1 MQNKYDWSGYTT
13 RIRKKSFTI
22 TFLIHLIGISSLLFL
37 SGKKNSL
44 SDEIFIVQMVEIPPL
59 KISRSV
65 LKMEKKIP
73 EIKKRELIRE
83 KSTIREKK
91 VETPSFSIEEYKKR
105 LERKINLS
113 MKESKVSKIKN
124 VPIKI
129 PEIKST
135 SLNIKNLEF
144 SLTIPQ
150 WYILM
155 VKSEIRKNWILKENF
170 TGLSAIVSFRVT
182 RDGRI
187 KNITLEKSSG
197 FSFFDNSVIEA
208 VKLTKQLPSFPE
220 EIKEKYLEI
229 VIEFKTEG

>member
-1 MQNKYDWSGYTT
+1 MQNKYDWSGYTSQ
-13 RIRKKSFTI
+13 IRKKSFTI
-22 TFLIHLIGISSLLFL
+22 TFLIHLIAISSLLFL
-37 SGKKNSL
+37 SSKKTSL

-59 KISRSV
+59 KISRRV

-73 EIKKRELIRE
+73 EIKKRDVIRE
-83 KSTIREKK
+83 KEF
-91 VETPSFSIEEYKKR
+91 EMPSFSIEEYKKR

-113 MKESKVSKIKN
+113 MEKSKVTKIKN

-135 SLNIKNLEF
+135 SLDIKNLEF

-182 RDGRI
+182 REGKI
-187 KNITLEKSSG
+187 ENIALEKSSG
-197 FSFFDNSVIEA
+197 FSSFDNSVIEA
-208 VKLTKQLPSFPE
+208 VKLTKRLPSFPE